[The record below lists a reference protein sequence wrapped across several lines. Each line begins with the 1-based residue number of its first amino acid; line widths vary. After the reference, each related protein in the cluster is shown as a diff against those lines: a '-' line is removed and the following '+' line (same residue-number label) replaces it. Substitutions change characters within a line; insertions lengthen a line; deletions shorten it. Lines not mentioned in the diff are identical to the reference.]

1 MNFTPPTTG
10 LPGLDY
16 VLHGVAPGDNIVWA
30 VEKIE
35 NYRSLVNPFI
45 QAAQSSR
52 RPLVYFRFG
61 SHPALMAKDSGA
73 EIHEIDPRQGF
84 EKFVR
89 AVHTVI
95 EARSIGACYV
105 FDSLSDL
112 ADVWLSDQAVG
123 NFFMLTCPRLKEL
136 ETITYFAVLRDYHS
150 LYALEPIRITTQF
163 FIEVFQLRERIYVR
177 PLEVERRSREAVN
190 VLYRWD
196 DEAFL
201 PVKESA
207 EIADILSRT
216 QWPRLQNDRRIGY
229 WRRLFRSVEQT
240 LGNMR
245 TGRRDPQ
252 IEEYVLQ
259 QVRRA
264 FRVHHSG
271 IAPLVERYLTLED
284 FHAVRDRMIGIGSV
298 GGKTLG
304 MLVAR
309 AFVRE
314 QDPELA
320 GRLEAHDSF
329 FVGAE
334 VFMTFLV
341 RNKVWK
347 LRELLKLN
355 PDSTS
360 TREEGRR
367 LIHQGEFPDDVLK
380 QFAGMLDYFG
390 ESPYIVRSS
399 SILEDALGNA
409 FSGKYESVFVV
420 NHGTTEERMAALLD
434 AVRTVYSS
442 VLDHEALIYRKRR
455 GLLDSEERMALLIMR
470 VSGSL
475 HGKRYFPQAAGVAL
489 SRNPYVWHKE
499 IDPKA
504 GVVRLVLG
512 LGTRAVDRSDDD
524 YTRLVALNAPSR
536 RPESGIADVRE
547 HSQRRMDC
555 LDLGENKLVSC
566 PIDDVFAEKSDFPPE
581 LYLTRTEDGRW
592 ITTFDHLLQETNV
605 PKDLRRIL
613 ELLEAAY
620 GKPVDVEFCLNFLPD
635 GSYRIH
641 LLQCRSFQFHENT
654 DTPMLEIPKGGRK
667 LLVANGAV
675 IGLGRS
681 QRLKRIVAVSPDG
694 YSQLSEQDRYAV
706 ARVIGKISRMQED
719 DANDLMLIGPG
730 RWGTSTPSLGIPVRF
745 AEINRAS
752 VICEVVAMHK
762 GLVPD
767 VSLGTHFFNDLV
779 EHDVLYLAYFPERP
793 DNILDLE
800 WFVSQPNQLETLIPS
815 AKKWSQ
821 IIHVIDAND
830 EHPLWFRADPTT
842 QECEVTL

>member
-1 MNFTPPTTG
+1 MNFAPPTTG

-30 VEKIE
+30 VERIE
-35 NYRSLVNPFI
+35 NYQSLINPFI
-45 QAAQSSR
+45 QAAHDCR

-61 SHPALMAKDSGA
+61 THAPLVSPAAA
-73 EIHEIDPRQGF
+73 EVHEISPKLGF
-84 EKFVR
+84 ERFVR
-89 AVHTVI
+89 AVHAVI
-95 EARSIGACYV
+95 EEQGPGACYV
-105 FDSLSDL
+105 FDMLSEL

-136 ETITYFAVLRDYHS
+136 QTITYFAVMRDYHS
-150 LYALEPIRITTQF
+150 LYALEPIRHTTQF
-163 FIEVFQLRERIYVR
+163 FIEVFQLKDRIYVR
-177 PLEVERRSREAVN
+177 PLEVERRSRKAVN
-190 VLYRWD
+190 ILHRWD
-196 DEAFL
+196 DEAFI
-201 PVKESA
+201 PVTESA

-229 WRRLFRSVEQT
+229 WRRLFRTVEQT
-240 LGNMR
+240 LGNVR

-252 IEEYVLQ
+252 IEEFVLQ

-264 FRVHHSG
+264 FRAHRSG

-309 AFVRE
+309 AIVRE
-314 QDPELA
+314 QAPELA

-334 VFMTFLV
+334 VFLTFLV
-341 RNKVWK
+341 RNQVWW
-347 LRELLKLN
+347 LREKMKQH

-367 LIHQGEFPDDVLK
+367 RIFAGEFPDDILQ
-380 QFAGMLDYFG
+380 QFSGMLDYFG

-399 SILEDALGNA
+399 SIMEDAMGNA

-420 NHGTTEERMAALLD
+420 NQGTQEQRMAALLA
-434 AVRTVYSS
+434 AVRTVYAS
-442 VLDHEALIYRKRR
+442 VLDQEALLYRKRR
-455 GLLDSEERMALLIMR
+455 GLLESEERMALLIMR

-475 HGKRYFPQAAGVAL
+475 HGHRYFPQAAGVAL

-499 IDPKA
+499 IDPRA

-512 LGTRAVDRSDDD
+512 LGTRAVDRADDD
-524 YTRLVALNAPSR
+524 YTRLVALNAPMR

-555 LDLGENKLVSC
+555 LDFRSGTLEPC
-566 PIDDVFAEKSDFPPE
+566 PIDEVFAEPMNFPPE
-581 LYLTRTEDGRW
+581 LYLTKTEDGRW
-592 ITTFDHLLQETNV
+592 VTTFDQLLQETGV
-605 PKDLRRIL
+605 VADLRRML

-620 GKPVDVEFCLNFLPD
+620 GKPVDVEFCLNFLGD

-654 DTPMLEIPKGGRK
+654 SIPMLEIPQGGRQ

-675 IGLGRS
+675 IGIGRS
-681 QRLKRIVAVSPDG
+681 QKLRRIVAVSPVPIACL
-694 YSQLSEQDRYAV
+694 YS
-706 ARVIGKISRMQED
+706 
-719 DANDLMLIGPG
+719 P
-730 RWGTSTPSLGIPVRF
+730 TPR
-745 AEINRAS
+745 RT
-752 VICEVVAMHK
+752 
-762 GLVPD
+762 VP
-767 VSLGTHFFNDLV
+767 
-779 EHDVLYLAYFPERP
+779 AYPMPF
-793 DNILDLE
+793 
-800 WFVSQPNQLETLIPS
+800 
-815 AKKWSQ
+815 K
-821 IIHVIDAND
+821 
-830 EHPLWFRADPTT
+830 
-842 QECEVTL
+842 